1 MSHAQESTNQTT
13 QLHTTMTNASILDY
27 KAGSFVGNVTI
38 APETMARYEEQLSSN
53 ATGAVKAS
61 DWLTEEQTGSLGI
74 AADLTIYIE
83 PK

>member
-1 MSHAQESTNQTT
+1 ME
-13 QLHTTMTNASILDY
+13 
-27 KAGSFVGNVTI
+27 
-38 APETMARYEEQLSSN
+38 RYEEQLSSCP
-53 ATGAVKAS
+53 TGAVKAS